1 MDEPT
6 ETQKVR
12 KARSDKGKPRGVR
25 KVAPQP
31 VSSPPVEV
39 LIVLKNGRSTEFG
52 CAEHFVENGFH
63 VFTYPSERDRYRT
76 TRREF
81 AISEIVEVEITEAA
95 HYKQT
100 EAPTLRFT
108 PANVTYTGTPAEPA
122 VSTGPKI
129 HSVRKNAA
137 SIINSLEHS
146 TGPIKMDNMPSLTF
160 GNEAPRGLESG
171 GE

>member
-1 MDEPT
+1 MDETP
-6 ETQKVR
+6 EAPKKR
-12 KARSDKGKPRGVR
+12 GGWPKGKPRGK

-81 AISEIVEVEITEAA
+81 AISEIVEIEITEAA
-95 HYKQT
+95 HYKQA
-100 EAPTLRFT
+100 EAPRFT
-108 PANVTYTGTPAEPA
+108 ASNMTLLDPPPVRTEP

-137 SIINSLEHS
+137 SVMNSLEHS
-146 TGPIKMDNMPSLTF
+146 TGPIKMDAMPSLTF
-160 GNEAPRGLESG
+160 GNEAPRGLMEGSG
-171 GE
+171 E